1 MTDLVKPS
9 IKINKLK
16 NKGDIEIID
25 DKITKCKLEISI
37 FKQKLQ
43 NEWSKHMKLRHM
55 SNFYATKKNLNESQE
70 ELVNTKPLIVES
82 NQIDKNITLLNR
94 KLQTYEKRKEK
105 LLKKQEK

>member
-1 MTDLVKPS
+1 MGLSNRKR
-9 IKINKLK
+9 
-16 NKGDIEIID
+16 
-25 DKITKCKLEISI
+25 
-37 FKQKLQ
+37 KQ
-43 NEWSKHMKLRHM
+43 S
-55 SNFYATKKNLNESQE
+55 ESQE